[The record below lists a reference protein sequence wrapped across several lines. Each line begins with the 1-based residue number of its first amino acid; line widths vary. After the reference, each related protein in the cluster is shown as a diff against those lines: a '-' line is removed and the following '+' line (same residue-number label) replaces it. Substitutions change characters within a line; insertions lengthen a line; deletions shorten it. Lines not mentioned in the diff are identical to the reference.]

1 MRQALSGMLALG
13 LAALSLVHP
22 ARAQGPTPPPTQP
35 SSQTSPQTPPPT
47 SLPTSLQSPECIAPA
62 KPGGG
67 FDLTCKLARDALQ
80 QAGVGVQPLR
90 ISYMPGGVGAIAFDT
105 LTTRRTAEEQTLV
118 AFSSGSLLNLAQ
130 GRFGRHGLQDVRWLA
145 AIGADYGIV
154 LVSSQS
160 PWRSLGDLL
169 AALKANPG
177 KVTFAAGGTIGSQD
191 WVKSALVAAAA
202 GVDHKAMRFVAFE
215 GGGEATAALK
225 AGHVQV
231 YAGDASEVADKL
243 PPGGPFRVLAVMSE
257 QRLPGLLA
265 QVPTAREQG
274 VDIVWPSVR
283 GFYMGPQVTDAAFLA
298 WRTRFEQL
306 MATPAFDSLRA
317 RHGLFPLAMT
327 GAALQAYLEAETRRD
342 AALTERFG
350 LRR

>member
-1 MRQALSGMLALG
+1 MRLALHGVLALG
-13 LAALSLVHP
+13 LAALTFVS
-22 ARAQGPTPPPTQP
+22 AAQTPVPGP
-35 SSQTSPQTPPPT
+35 SS
-47 SLPTSLQSPECIAPA
+47 ECIAPA

-67 FDLTCKLARDALQ
+67 FDLTCKLARAAFQ
-80 QAGVGVQPLR
+80 QADASAAPLR

-105 LTTRRTAEEQTLV
+105 ITTRRPAELHTLV
-118 AFSSGSLLNLAQ
+118 AYSSGSLLNLAL
-130 GRFGRHGLQDVRWLA
+130 GRFGRHGLTDVRWLVA
-145 AIGADYGIV
+145 VGADYGIV

-160 PWRSLGDLL
+160 PWQTLGDLL

-243 PPGGPFRVLAVMSE
+243 PPGGPFRVLAVMADR
-257 QRLPGLLA
+257 RLPGLLA

-283 GFYMGPQVTDAAFLA
+283 GFYMGPQVPDAAFTA
-298 WRTRFEQL
+298 WRTSFEQL
-306 MATPAFDSLRA
+306 MATPAFEQLRA
-317 RHGLFPLAMT
+317 RHGLFPLALT
-327 GAALQAYLEAETRRD
+327 GAALQAHLEEQTRRYAELAD
-342 AALTERFG
+342 RFG

>member
-1 MRQALSGMLALG
+1 MPKAPTWMAALALTA
-13 LAALSLVHP
+13 LALAP
-22 ARAQGPTPPPTQP
+22 AAWGQPPAP
-35 SSQTSPQTPPPT
+35 SPAPSPSAAPAAA
-47 SLPTSLQSPECIAPA
+47 PECIAPA

-67 FDLTCKLARDALQ
+67 FDLSCKLVKAALA
-80 QAGVGVQPLR
+80 QAGLGLQALR

-105 LTTRRTAEEQTLV
+105 ITARRPAEEQTLV
-118 AFSSGSLLNLAQ
+118 AFSSGSLLNLAH
-130 GRFGRHGLQDVRWLA
+130 GRFGRHSLRDVRWLA

-160 PWRSLGDLL
+160 PWKTLPELL
-169 AALKANPG
+169 ASLKDSPG

-191 WVKSALVAAAA
+191 WVKSALLAAAA
-202 GVDHKAMRFVAFE
+202 GVDHKSMRFVAFE

-243 PPGGPFRVLAVMSE
+243 PPNGPFRVLAVMSE
-257 QRLPGLLA
+257 KRLPGLLA

-283 GFYMGPQVTDAAFLA
+283 GFYMGPQVPDAAFLA
-298 WRTRFEQL
+298 WRQRFEQL
-306 MATPAFDSLRA
+306 MATPAFDRLRA
-317 RHGLFPLAMT
+317 QHGLFPLALT
-327 GAALQAYLEAETRRD
+327 GPALQAHLEDQTRRFAD
-342 AALTERFG
+342 IAERFG